1 MHKMMKRTILAALVL
16 LCLGGTAAAQ
26 RHIEFRWRGIYFVGD
41 GTYMMNLNRS
51 AKESG
56 MADTVSGFMP
66 SLSGGFQFRK
76 EAAVGLGFA
85 YLSDPNGAFTQ
96 LPIFVELRSHFTR
109 NRLTPYTVL
118 QVGYSLPVGA
128 SSKPPVTKIDEGG
141 LYLGIEAGGRFA
153 INRTVAIGLHA
164 SYRFL
169 QSNAVLRHDALNQPM
184 LTETVV
190 LHMIGGGLSVY
201 LSNN

>member
-1 MHKMMKRTILAALVL
+1 MMKRTILAAVAL
-16 LCLGGTAAAQ
+16 LCLCGTAAAQ
-26 RHIEFRWRGIYFVGD
+26 RHIEYRWRGIYFVGD
-41 GTYMMNLNRS
+41 ASYVMNLNRS
-51 AKESG
+51 AGENG
-56 MADTVSGFMP
+56 LADTVSGFMP

-96 LPIFVELRSHFTR
+96 LPVFLELRSHFMR
-109 NRLTPYTVL
+109 SQLTPYVVL
-118 QVGYSLPVGA
+118 QAGYSLPVGA

-141 LYLGIEAGGRFA
+141 LYLGVEVGGRYAF
-153 INRTVAIGLHA
+153 NRTVALGLHA

-169 QSNAVLRHDALNQPM
+169 QSNAVIRHDAANKPM

-190 LHMIGGGLSVY
+190 LHMLGAGLSVY

>member
-1 MHKMMKRTILAALVL
+1 MMKKTILAAVAL
-16 LCLGGTAAAQ
+16 LCLCGTAAAQ
-26 RHIEFRWRGIYFVGD
+26 RHIEYRWRGIYFVGD
-41 GTYMMNLNRS
+41 ASYVMNLNRS
-51 AKESG
+51 AGENG
-56 MADTVSGFMP
+56 LADTVSGFMP

-96 LPIFVELRSHFTR
+96 LPVFVELRSHFMR
-109 NRLTPYTVL
+109 SQLTPYVVL
-118 QVGYSLPVGA
+118 QAGYSLPVGA

-141 LYLGIEAGGRFA
+141 LYLGVEVGGRYAF
-153 INRTVAIGLHA
+153 NRTVALGLHA

-169 QSNAVLRHDALNQPM
+169 QSNAVIRHDAANKPM

-190 LHMIGGGLSVY
+190 LHMLGAGLSVY

>member
-1 MHKMMKRTILAALVL
+1 MMKKTILAAIAL
-16 LCLGGTAAAQ
+16 LCLCGTAAAQ
-26 RHIEFRWRGIYFVGD
+26 RHIEYRWRGIYFVGD
-41 GTYMMNLNRS
+41 ASYVMNLNRS
-51 AKESG
+51 AGENG
-56 MADTVSGFMP
+56 LADTVSGFMP

-96 LPIFVELRSHFTR
+96 LPVFLELRSHFMR
-109 NRLTPYTVL
+109 SQLTPYVVL
-118 QVGYSLPVGA
+118 QAGYSLPVGA

-141 LYLGIEAGGRFA
+141 LYLGVEVGGRYAF
-153 INRTVAIGLHA
+153 NRTVALGLHA

-169 QSNAVLRHDALNQPM
+169 QSNAVIRHDAANKPM

-190 LHMIGGGLSVY
+190 LHMLGAGLSVY